1 MATVGDMASAFG
13 VTPQTV
19 RSWCNEFN
27 AFLSPGAT
35 PPAGQV
41 RNFGEDDIKVLALVA
56 SMRGDLAS
64 YEAIGAALDSGARA
78 DLPEE
83 EEQPHAGGALVTR
96 LTATLARYEGQIEEI
111 RQERDHLRGE
121 LAQTQQREREALQQ
135 AAHLTGKL
143 EALQGGEA
151 PHSAPQTPTEP
162 PPSEPARRPW
172 WKRVTGR

>member
-1 MATVGDMASAFG
+1 MATVGDMAGIFG

-19 RSWCNEFN
+19 RSWCSEFQ

-35 PPAGQV
+35 PPAGQA
-41 RNFGEDDIKVLALVA
+41 RNINEDDIKVLALVA

-111 RQERDHLRGE
+111 RQERDYLREE
-121 LAQTQQREREALQQ
+121 LTEAQRRERDALER
-135 AAHLTGKL
+135 AARL
-143 EALQGGEA
+143 EGRLEGLE
-151 PHSAPQTPTEP
+151 SSTEP
-162 PPSEPARRPW
+162 PTVAQPARRSLW
-172 WKRVTGR
+172 DRLRMKR

>member
-1 MATVGDMASAFG
+1 

-41 RNFGEDDIKVLALVA
+41 RNFGEDDIRVLALVA
-56 SMRGDLAS
+56 RMRGDLAS

-83 EEQPHAGGALVTR
+83 EEQPHSGALVTR
-96 LTATLARYEGQIEEI
+96 LTATLARYEGELEAV
-111 RQERDHLRGE
+111 REERDYLRGQVVE
-121 LAQTQQREREALQQ
+121 TQQREREALER
-135 AAHLTGKL
+135 AARAEAIQ
-143 EALQGGEA
+143 EALREREA
-151 PHSAPQTPTEP
+151 PHTAPQTPTEP
-162 PPSEPARRPW
+162 APRPW
-172 WKRVTGR
+172 WKRW